1 MRLLFIGDIVGEAG
15 RKMVQTYLPKLK
27 EKHSLDVVFANGENM
42 AGGFGFN
49 EKSFLEMSQAGVDV
63 LTGGNHSFDKKEG
76 YDIIENE
83 EYLLRPDNYPDK
95 LPGKGHTLFTSSQGL
110 KVAVFN
116 LMGRI
121 FMDPLDCPFQ
131 RFDKLY
137 EQYKDQAKVIVVD
150 FHAEATSEKVAFG
163 WHAEGRASLVVGTHT
178 HIQTADDRVFPE
190 GTAYISDLG
199 MTGAYDSVIGVKKEA
214 VLEKFILRRGRRFEP
229 ASGDPWLCGVIV
241 DIDEKTGKA
250 QKIERIRLEASK
262 NEV

>member
-1 MRLLFIGDIVGEAG
+1 MRLLFIGDIMGEAG
-15 RKMVQTYLPKLK
+15 RKMVQTYLPILK
-27 EKHSLDVVFANGENM
+27 EKHSIDMVCANGENM

-49 EKSFLEMSQAGVDV
+49 ERCYLEMCQAGVDV
-63 LTGGNHSFDKKEG
+63 MTGGNHSFDKKEG
-76 YDIIENE
+76 YAIIEEE

-95 LPGKGHTLFTSSQGL
+95 LPGKGHTLYTTPAGI

-137 EQYKDQAKVIVVD
+137 EQYKDKANIVIVD

-163 WHAEGRASLVVGTHT
+163 WFTEGRASLVVGTHT
-178 HIQTADDRVFPE
+178 HVQTADERIFPG
-190 GTAYISDLG
+190 GTAFICDLG
-199 MTGAYDSVIGVKKEA
+199 MTGPYDSVIGVKKEP
-214 VLEKFILRRGRRFEP
+214 VIEKFVLKRGKRFEP
-229 ASGDPWLCGVIV
+229 ASGDPWLCGVLV

-250 QKIERIRLEASK
+250 LKIERIRLEASK
-262 NEV
+262 NAV